1 MEKGATM
8 RTSCNRVIAAAA
20 AAAIALTSVSFSPA
34 TAAPVS
40 KSQTVAANAPT
51 DVSARRRGYNGGN
64 RAALGAVLGVF
75 GVIAGIAAA
84 DAARDRY
91 RNHYGA
97 YDPYYGGPD
106 APPPPAY
113 YGGPYGYYR

>member
-1 MEKGATM
+1 M
-8 RTSCNRVIAAAA
+8 RVSCNRVIAAAA

-34 TAAPVS
+34 MAAPVS
-40 KSQTVAANAPT
+40 KSQTVANAPT
-51 DVSARRRGYNGGN
+51 DVSARRRGYSNAGN

-91 RNHYGA
+91 RHGYGA
-97 YDPYYGGPD
+97 YDPYYGGPY
-106 APPPPAY
+106 APPPRAY